1 MTETDQYNQFPR
13 GSVWRKWDLQV
24 QTRLDNG
31 YSCLGDSL
39 ETESLQQLIQATG
52 LTEAEIKSQEKS
64 ISAEDYAKLF
74 VNYVTLFTDISVIGI
89 TDHNTGKELDHL
101 LNQSKQTDGKLTI
114 IPGVEISSSH
124 GIHILCLFDP
134 EKPWKDTWASS
145 IDHFMTEIGLTGDV
159 FNSAGQPNNSTKTSQ
174 EIMDIVAE
182 KNGICIFAHVA
193 TENGLFYRQSSTA
206 NGGTAHKNIYTHRF
220 CQIVQ
225 IPHAG
230 SIDTGTQNIIDGK
243 DPNYGNKS
251 VTKIKCSDAR
261 KLSEIGTQYAWIKA
275 DPIFD
280 GLKQIVFEPDERVK
294 IQVQN
299 PYEDKRKIYFDSIKL
314 SGSKNFVL
322 PDFEMPLNR
331 ELIALIGGRGS
342 GKSALLDTFA
352 FLNEEHLKFDQ
363 NNKKKIIEYYRDNEG
378 RTEPRPSYTFKTS
391 LIDKNGDTS
400 EFEKELSDKTN
411 LELPFL
417 YLGQERLSGIATNDF
432 ELTRTVCDLIGID
445 VNEIGQEVL
454 TSKARDVLGDI
465 DNIQQRIRDIIERY
479 KELGYTES
487 TDLETWITNYLSK
500 LTDQQKR
507 LSSKETKETLDEI
520 NKKTEKGLKL
530 KELKEKTNALSLG
543 LRDLP
548 ISQEIANFNV
558 TLQEHYPDNDLI
570 EGLDVSKQT
579 KILSELQ
586 TKIEAD
592 MKQLREEIVALKKK
606 LIEQGIKEDVN
617 TLLQASENLQRQISN
632 IGKDIESYKQSKKQL
647 ADLHEERR
655 KILEQISNSLIA
667 LRNAITQA
675 FKDFRNSRD
684 DSAPEEKELFE
695 KIIKGIEVEG
705 KIEFNFKRFAK
716 RALDDFLDNRKVAN
730 ETDLKKMIAGTN
742 EDGTPKEIT
751 FENLSAWIQ
760 KTDLGE
766 QKCFSRDGI
775 SGITYYIFTEW
786 ADFLGVKA
794 IAKLNGKAT
803 EILSIG
809 QRGTLLLKVYLATAT
824 AKQVFIIDQ
833 PEDNL
838 DNNFIMNE
846 LVPLIR
852 KAKQSRQIIMST
864 HNANLVVNADA
875 EQIIVARLD
884 QELDYLSGSIENPE
898 INKNIRDILEG
909 GEEAFRQRERKYLL
923 NK

>member
-1 MTETDQYNQFPR
+1 METEDAHNKFPR

-24 QTRLDNG
+24 QTRLDSG
-31 YSCLGDSL
+31 YSCIGNSL
-39 ETESLQQLIQATG
+39 ENGKLQQLIDATQ
-52 LTEAEIKSQEKS
+52 LTQAEITAQEKS
-64 ISAEDYAKLF
+64 MTAEKYAKLF
-74 VNYVTLFTDISVIGI
+74 VSYVTLFTDVSVIGV
-89 TDHNTGKELDHL
+89 TDHNTGKELDYL
-101 LNQSKQTDGKLTI
+101 LNEAKQTDEKLTI
-114 IPGVEISSSH
+114 IPGVEVSSSH

-134 EKPWKDTWASS
+134 EKPWKDTWANS
-145 IDHFMTEIGLTGDV
+145 IDHFMTEIGLTSNV
-159 FNSAGQPNNSTKTSQ
+159 FNSSGQPNNSSKTSQ
-174 EIMDIVAE
+174 EIMEIVAE
-182 KNGICIFAHVA
+182 KNGVCVFAHVA

-206 NGGTAHKNIYTHRF
+206 NGGTAHKDIYTHRY

-225 IPHAG
+225 IPHTG
-230 SIDTGTQNIIDGK
+230 SIDTGSQNIIDGK
-243 DPNYGNKS
+243 DPNYENKS

-261 KLSEIGTQYAWIKA
+261 KLSEIGSQYAWIKA

-280 GLKQIVFEPDERVK
+280 GLKQIIFEPDERVK
-294 IQVQN
+294 IQEEN

-322 PDFEMPLNR
+322 PDLEIPLNR

-352 FLNEEHLKFDQ
+352 FLNEEHLKLDQ

-454 TSKARDVLGDI
+454 TSKAREVLGDI
-465 DNIQQRIRDIIERY
+465 DNTQQRIRDIIERY
-479 KELGYTES
+479 KELGYTED
-487 TDLETWITNYLSK
+487 TDLEKWITSYLSK

-548 ISQEIANFNV
+548 ITQEITKFNA
-558 TLQEHYPDNDLI
+558 TLKEHYPDHEMI
-570 EGLDVSKQT
+570 QGIDVSKQT
-579 KILSELQ
+579 KTLSELQ

-592 MKQLREEIVALKKK
+592 MKKLRDEIIALKKK

-647 ADLHEERR
+647 TDLHEERR

-667 LRNAITQA
+667 LRDAITQA
-675 FKDFRNSRD
+675 FKDFQNSRN
-684 DSAPEEKELFE
+684 DSTSEEKELFE

-705 KIEFNFKRFAK
+705 KVEFNFKKFAK
-716 RALDDFLDNRKVAN
+716 HVLDAYFHNRRVGN
-730 ETDLKKMIAGTN
+730 ETDLKKLIAGTN
-742 EDGTPKEIT
+742 EDGTAREVN

-760 KTDLGE
+760 KTDLSE
-766 QKCFSRDGI
+766 QKYFIGDGI
-775 SGITYYIFTEW
+775 SGLTYYIFTEW

-884 QELDYLSGSIENPE
+884 QELNYLSGSIENPD

-909 GEEAFRQRERKYLL
+909 GEDAFRQRERKYLF
-923 NK
+923 NP